1 MGYTVD
7 KLAVKAHR
15 RDGYFILNHLVH
27 VGKHTYINPKLHGK
41 MFDVVSQL
49 LGDELRDMGKT
60 VVMDSEISLLKVA
73 REDLGKI
80 VVTTASG
87 NN

>member
-27 VGKHTYINPKLHGK
+27 VGKHTYINPKPHGK
-41 MFDVVSQL
+41 MFDLVSQL

-60 VVMDSEISLLKVA
+60 VVMDSAVALLKVA
-73 REDLGKI
+73 REDFGKI